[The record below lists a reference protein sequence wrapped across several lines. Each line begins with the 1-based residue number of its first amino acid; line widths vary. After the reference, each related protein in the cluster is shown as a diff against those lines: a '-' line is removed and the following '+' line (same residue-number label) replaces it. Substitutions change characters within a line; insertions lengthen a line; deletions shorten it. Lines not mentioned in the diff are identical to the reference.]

1 MWDLVLRLDGQARFV
16 GGLGGIVF
24 TGWDMT
30 AALNLGAA
38 LDIDPALIAEII
50 PAVERVVV
58 KALREGG

>member
-1 MWDLVLRLDGQARFV
+1 M
-16 GGLGGIVF
+16 I

-38 LDIDPALIAEII
+38 LHIDPALIAEIL

-58 KALREGG
+58 AKLRERD